1 MCASKRCISCSKES
15 RWVLFPSPRQFLQ
28 GAFDTIKKSQDHII
42 NKKAMK
48 CDDDVAEHESK
59 ELLPRVAT
67 GLFLTPQN
75 SLPQAVELKTE
86 QTSAAGRSPEANWC
100 RYCSTLSTAFLAF
113 AVRDSKLQMH
123 GWNLVG
129 VLLSVIS
136 IRAILRSVASLH
148 CHDPLP
154 DPERVQ

>member
-1 MCASKRCISCSKES
+1 MLQKDVSAVLKNPDGCSSHPLDNFCK
-15 RWVLFPSPRQFLQ
+15 VLLTQL
-28 GAFDTIKKSQDHII
+28 IKSQDHII